1 MDHPIESVFI
11 QGHYVGCVLP
21 RGCQG
26 FEAFDNQQRS
36 LGVFQERTRPQGA
49 GEGAGAMRGLLGFY
63 LTMLAVV
70 IAIWIAHSVP
80 A

>member
-36 LGVFQERTRPQGA
+36 LGVFQERTVARKVL
-49 GEGAGAMRGLLGFY
+49 EKE
-63 LTMLAVV
+63 
-70 IAIWIAHSVP
+70 P
-80 A
+80 ALCVDC